1 VAEPREPS
9 LGAEPAKRPDPD
21 LALTHL
27 DRLPTLSSVAI
38 RLLAVTADP
47 RSSVADAV
55 EILQADQS
63 LTAKVLSVASSAW
76 AGVRGP
82 VHTLEKAVPLL
93 GFATL
98 RSVVLAV
105 SVFECLPTQ
114 RGRED
119 RAFDPREFWKHSL
132 AVACAARGLAAARRA
147 LGVDPQEA
155 FVAGLLHDLG
165 KVALSAIFP
174 KAYERIAAE
183 ANQARGDIADFE
195 RDLLG
200 TDHTVA
206 GRRVAERWRLPRLLR
221 EAIWLH
227 HLALDALPASIA
239 NQQALGLVLLADTLA
254 REQRIGYSGNHV
266 FYEHSARLAQR
277 LGLTDTQLADVIAR
291 LVNEVVELTNVLG
304 LEHETADAVYS
315 QAMSR
320 ANAELG
326 RLNTELTLAG
336 NRLAAGA
343 RYFRALSQFD
353 RVLGA
358 WSDLPNVV
366 AAIAEAAGIAL
377 QRPAVAA
384 FGLREQLAG
393 ADVCWIGGGQDAAA
407 AVSVELPAEVQDWL
421 ASPDDV
427 LDCLVTR
434 APPAIRP
441 LLAPA
446 LQAISGA
453 TAWLIPIL
461 HQGRLAGGIVYASE
475 TDERQRLAGEADEL
489 RSFTACLGLALGR
502 ANAQAAARRLA
513 DDLAETNRNLQQAQA
528 ELLRSR
534 TLSMIAEM
542 AAGAGHELNSPLTVI
557 SGRAQML
564 AKQFDDPDARR
575 SLETISH
582 KAHECSRL
590 VSELMDFAR
599 PRPPKLA
606 VVNVPELLAEL
617 RAAWLARW
625 KLPDERLVLE
635 VHREG
640 PGVPASPS
648 SGLEIRA
655 DHEQLR
661 TVLDEL
667 VTNAQDAGCDSEGAI
682 QVICRPAATGCGVEV
697 IVRDNGSGMTPQ
709 VLQRAFDPFF
719 SQRKTGRGRGLGLP
733 RAFRIVE
740 GHRGR
745 IWLES
750 RPGEG
755 TNAHVVL
762 PAVPPQAACPDA
774 RPTADAGHAEP
785 RPSGVSS
792 PLPDS

>member
-1 VAEPREPS
+1 VAEPHEPS
-9 LGAEPAKRPDPD
+9 LDPALANRPDAD

-27 DRLPTLSSVAI
+27 DRLPTLSSVAV

-55 EILQADQS
+55 EILRGDQS

-76 AGVRGP
+76 AGVPGP
-82 VHTLEKAVPLL
+82 VHTLEKAIPLL

-98 RSVVLAV
+98 RSIVLAV

-114 RGRED
+114 RGGEEL
-119 RAFDPREFWKHSL
+119 AFDPREFWKHSL
-132 AVACAARGLAAARRA
+132 AVACGARSLAAARPA
-147 LGVDPQEA
+147 IGIDPQEA

-165 KVALSAIFP
+165 KVALSAVFP

-183 ANQARGDIADFE
+183 ANHARGDIADFE

-206 GRRVAERWRLPRLLR
+206 GRRVAELWRLPQMLR
-221 EAIWLH
+221 DVIWLH
-227 HLALDALPASIA
+227 HLAADALPASVA
-239 NQQALGLVLLADTLA
+239 NQQALSLVLLADTLA
-254 REQRIGYSGNHV
+254 REQRIGFSGNYV
-266 FYEHSARLAQR
+266 FFERSSRLAEG
-277 LGLTDTQLADVIAR
+277 LGLNEAQLADTVSR

-304 LEHETADAVYS
+304 LEHETTDGVYS
-315 QAMSR
+315 RAMSR

-336 NRLAAGA
+336 ERLAAGA

-353 RVLGA
+353 RLLGA
-358 WSDLPNVV
+358 WSDLPKVV
-366 AAIAEAAGIAL
+366 AAITEAAGVAL
-377 QRPAVAA
+377 QRPAVTA
-384 FGLREQLAG
+384 FGLREQP
-393 ADVCWIGGGQDAAA
+393 AAA
-407 AVSVELPAEVQDWL
+407 DICWTGGAQNAATFVSAELPLEVQDWL
-421 ASPDDV
+421 AAPDEV

-434 APPAIRP
+434 APSAIRT

-446 LQAISGA
+446 FQAMSG
-453 TAWLIPIL
+453 TSAWLIPVL
-461 HQGRLAGGIVYASE
+461 HQGRLAGGIVYGSE
-475 TDERQRLAGEADEL
+475 TDERKRLTCEADEL

-513 DDLAETNRNLQQAQA
+513 DDLAKTNRNLQQAQA
-528 ELLRSR
+528 EILRSR

-564 AKQFDDPDARR
+564 AKQFDDPDAQRA
-575 SLETISH
+575 LETIRD

-606 VVNVPELLAEL
+606 AVNVPELLAEL
-617 RAAWLARW
+617 RAAWLTRW
-625 KLPDERLVLE
+625 KLRDARLTLE
-635 VHREG
+635 ASGEAG
-640 PGVPASPS
+640 GASDPAGSAV
-648 SGLEIRA
+648 EIKA
-655 DHEQLR
+655 DRDQLR
-661 TVLDEL
+661 TLFDEL
-667 VTNAQDAGCDSEGAI
+667 VTNARYATADSEGAI
-682 QVICRPAATGCGVEV
+682 RVVCRPAGSTGGVEV
-697 IVRDNGSGMTPQ
+697 SVHDNGCGMTPQ

-719 SQRKTGRGRGLGLP
+719 SHREAGRGRGLGLP

-755 TNAHVVL
+755 TTAHVVL
-762 PAVPPQAACPDA
+762 PATPPQ
-774 RPTADAGHAEP
+774 
-785 RPSGVSS
+785 
-792 PLPDS
+792 